1 MIIMDL
7 KLDNLRAFRS
17 FHMNMSYPKKVL
29 HSNIPDEYLS
39 EHPNFRYRKLNI
51 IMGANA
57 TGKTSLGREI
67 TNIFAFIVRK
77 DYLSLTNDI
86 ADKNRQAVFTI
97 EFIPDDQFKL
107 YRLTTIFDP
116 SASGQ
121 YSNEMIHVH
130 VRKTNI
136 DAGDSYEMCVK
147 RLDALVDNEKLWN
160 VALEEIPSFSWYRT
174 PVSSNSFV
182 HIRKNA
188 DENYMRIFLT
198 TLKAI
203 DPSIE
208 EVSRIEGTADSYMI
222 RAKNLEVIIQNGRI
236 LNQDLLS
243 SGTRSGI
250 DIADMMSWLLN
261 NVSRF
266 FYCDEKFAY
275 VCSDIEKAFL
285 AVMMANL
292 PENGQLF
299 FTTHNLDI
307 LDMPYPKHSFSFF
320 KKDVNNEAE
329 PISCIYASD
338 YLKRNTDSV
347 RNAVENDVFS
357 AAPSVD
363 LVYKLS
369 DFKEKGAR

>member
-17 FHMNMSYPKKVL
+17 FHINMSYPKKVL
-29 HSNIPDEYLS
+29 HSAIPDEYLS
-39 EHPNFRYRKLNI
+39 ERTNFRYRKLNI
-51 IMGANA
+51 LMGANA

-86 ADKNRQAVFTI
+86 ADKSIPASFTI
-97 EFIPDDQFKL
+97 EFVPDDHFEL
-107 YRLTTIFDP
+107 YRLSTTFDP
-116 SASGQ
+116 SSDGQ
-121 YSNEMIHVH
+121 YSNEMIHAH
-130 VRKTNI
+130 VRKTSI
-136 DAGDSYEMCVK
+136 DTGDSYEMCVK
-147 RLDALVDNEKLWN
+147 KLDSFIDEEKLWN
-160 VALEEIPSFSWYRT
+160 VVLEEIPSFSWYRT

-182 HIRKNA
+182 HIRNNA
-188 DENYMRIFLT
+188 DENYMRIFST

-208 EVSRIEGTADSYMI
+208 EVCKIDGTNDSYVI
-222 RAKNLEVIIQNGRI
+222 KAKNLEVIIQKGRI

-243 SGTRSGI
+243 SGTRAGI

-261 NVSRF
+261 GVSRF

-285 AVMMANL
+285 AVMTENL
-292 PENGQLF
+292 PKDGQIF

-307 LDMPYPKHSFSFF
+307 LEMLYPKHSFCFL
-320 KKDVNNEAE
+320 KKDVNNEAV
-329 PISCIYASD
+329 PISCIYTSD

-347 RNAVENDVFS
+347 RKAVENDVFS

-369 DFKEKGAR
+369 DFKRKGAR

>member
-7 KLDNLRAFRS
+7 KLDNIRAFRS
-17 FHMNMSYPKKVL
+17 FHINMSYPKKVL
-29 HSNIPDEYLS
+29 HSTIPDECLS
-39 EHPNFRYRKLNI
+39 ERTNFRYRKLNI

-86 ADKNRQAVFTI
+86 ADKGKPASFAI
-97 EFIPDDQFKL
+97 EFIPDDQFVL
-107 YRLTTIFDP
+107 YRLTTTFDP
-116 SASGQ
+116 TNSGH

-130 VRKTNI
+130 VAKTNI

-147 RLDALVDNEKLWN
+147 KLDSFLDDEKLWN

-174 PVSSNSFV
+174 PASSNSFV
-182 HIRKNA
+182 HIRNNA
-188 DENYMRIFLT
+188 DDDYMRIFST

-203 DPSIE
+203 DPSIDE
-208 EVSRIEGTADSYMI
+208 ISRIEGTTDSYVI
-222 RAKNLEVIIQNGRI
+222 KAKNLEVIIQKGKI

-243 SGTRSGI
+243 SGTRAGI

-261 NVSRF
+261 GVSKF

-285 AVMMANL
+285 AVMTENL

-307 LDMPYPKHSFSFF
+307 LDMPYPKHSFCFL
-320 KKDVNNEAE
+320 KKDVNNEDM
-329 PISCIYASD
+329 PISCIFASD
-338 YLKRNTDSV
+338 FLKRNTDSV

-357 AAPSVD
+357 ASPSVD
-363 LVYKLS
+363 LVYRLS